1 MPPRKYYIFKDIH
14 SRLAETPVRRGRKDP
29 PMLTEKN
36 APEAADLLRSKKLFV
51 FDMDGTIYLGGN
63 PFDFA
68 VRFINRLR
76 ENGRRVLFFTNNASH
91 DPVFYI
97 DKLTRLG
104 FSPRREE
111 ICTSGD
117 VTAAFLTRKRA
128 GKRVYL
134 MGTPE
139 LWRQFS
145 SYGVPMTDGPDGV
158 PVTDAEPEIVVTS
171 FDTGLTYEK
180 LTLACDYIR
189 HGAEYLCTHPDFN
202 CPTETGF
209 IPDSGAIAAA
219 VTAST
224 GVRPTYFGKPSR
236 ETVDMIAEIT
246 GAEKEEMIVFGDRL
260 YTDIAVGR
268 RHGITAALVLTGET
282 TVKDVEAAE
291 EAERPDLLLPSLA
304 EADSL
309 LFGD

>member
-14 SRLAETPVRRGRKDP
+14 SRLAGTPVRRGRKDP

-117 VTAAFLTRKRA
+117 VTALSEYTMRLDFTAR
-128 GKRVYL
+128 
-134 MGTPE
+134 
-139 LWRQFS
+139 
-145 SYGVPMTDGPDGV
+145 TDY
-158 PVTDAEPEIVVTS
+158 EIECN
-171 FDTGLTYEK
+171 DT
-180 LTLACDYIR
+180 
-189 HGAEYLCTHPDFN
+189 
-202 CPTETGF
+202 
-209 IPDSGAIAAA
+209 
-219 VTAST
+219 
-224 GVRPTYFGKPSR
+224 PSR
-236 ETVDMIAEIT
+236 YSELVIHLS
-246 GAEKEEMIVFGDRL
+246 IVSFISSRL
-260 YTDIAVGR
+260 SSVISIPIRGR
-268 RHGITAALVLTGET
+268 IVNVHGF
-282 TVKDVEAAE
+282 
-291 EAERPDLLLPSLA
+291 LPVHLSIQYA
-304 EADSL
+304 S
-309 LFGD
+309 